1 MTAVTGDP
9 DLPGHHKLTRRLTD
23 PDGRFAILADQI
35 PAALHAGPPGQIAAH
50 LAGQFGQG
58 VERVVISVAAGNWF
72 RRQSW

>member
-1 MTAVTGDP
+1 M
-9 DLPGHHKLTRRLTD
+9 
-23 PDGRFAILADQI
+23 FAILADQI